1 MQMDDIPQRDL
12 QVVDQTVDGE
22 KVLVHPRQGVVRVL
36 NITGA
41 FLWDRIDGRRSVAE
55 LASEMAERY
64 EVSPDQAQKD
74 ALTFFEDLAQ
84 RGVIGL
90 RMPV

>member
-1 MQMDDIPQRDL
+1 VKIDDVPRRDP

-22 KVLVHPRQGVVRVL
+22 KVLVHPSQGVVRVL
-36 NITGA
+36 NVTGA
-41 FLWDRIDGRRSVAE
+41 FLWDRIDGHRSVAD

-64 EVSPDQAQKD
+64 EVSPGQARID

-90 RMPV
+90 SEPA